1 MSVLGACL
9 QVENGKS
16 AWESREVLSPLGD
29 CGIYNSLIVG
39 WAGLNATSDPME
51 VGTKVGVWLPYHMA
65 FEVKDTGTL
74 VCASWHLVRWP
85 HPCLL
90 LLLAEFV
97 NFASNA
103 GALKFCAHCGRGG
116 SPSPEHGGFETK
128 VSGLTFNNVEHRAWF
143 RHR

>member
-1 MSVLGACL
+1 MLGACL

-74 VCASWHLVRWP
+74 LRCFVPSGSWSLH
-85 HPCLL
+85 
-90 LLLAEFV
+90 
-97 NFASNA
+97 
-103 GALKFCAHCGRGG
+103 
-116 SPSPEHGGFETK
+116 
-128 VSGLTFNNVEHRAWF
+128 GLTHVCSSSSQSL
-143 RHR
+143 